1 MVLYDVIVGLVG
13 FSERS
18 EQGHL
23 PCGWVP
29 RQSLFRNTRNEQKR
43 QGALTP
49 TRLFP

>member
-1 MVLYDVIVGLVG
+1 MVLYNAIVGLVG

-23 PCGWVP
+23 PGGWVP
-29 RQSLFRNTRNEQKR
+29 TQVLFRNTCNEQKR